1 MLHRRTLISAAPS
14 GFALL
19 AHAALGARDVVAAES
34 PLAPKPPHHAPRA
47 SRVIFLCMDGG
58 PSHIDLFD
66 PKPALAKADGKTVNR
81 GRLLGAKLFAS
92 PFKAPKRGKS
102 GIEIGET
109 LPHLAAHADKLC
121 VLRGMQTDQPNHPQ
135 AFLQMHTGIFQFP
148 RPSLGSWVLYGLGTA
163 NANLPGFVSISPPAN
178 NGGTANH
185 GSCFLPAVY
194 QGTKLGQAGRPM
206 ASARI
211 PNLTPRTASRQDR
224 QKLQLDLIQEFNR
237 QATPTGPTDPAVAGL
252 IDSLELAYRMQGELP
267 GVLDI
272 GPEDA
277 ATRMAYGLDEDASRN
292 FGHQCLL
299 ARRLVESGV
308 RFVELCQP
316 GWDHHRGIRDALSNS
331 SQAIDK
337 PIAGLLADLDARGL
351 LEDTVVVWGGEFG
364 RTPTSQGGDGR
375 NHNSKGYTMWM
386 AGGGL
391 KAGHVHGSTDELGFE
406 AVTGQMHVHDWH
418 ATLLHLLG
426 LDHERLTFRH
436 AGRDMRLTDVKGRVE
451 RSILA

>member
-19 AHAALGARDVVAAES
+19 AHAALGARDARAAES

-109 LPHLAAHADKLC
+109 LPHLAGHADKLC

-211 PNLTPRTASRQDR
+211 PNLTPPTGSRQDR

-237 QATPTGPTDPAVAGL
+237 QATPTGPTDPMVAGL

-272 GPEDA
+272 GSEAA
-277 ATRMAYGLDEDASRN
+277 ATRTAYGLDEDASRN
-292 FGHQCLL
+292 FGHQCLM

-316 GWDHHRGIRDALSNS
+316 GWDHHNNLHKGLIDRCGSIDQPVAALLS
-331 SQAIDK
+331 
-337 PIAGLLADLDARGL
+337 DLDQRGL
-351 LEDTVVVWGGEFG
+351 LDETLVLFGSEFG
-364 RTPTSQGGDGR
+364 RLPTAQGKDGR
-375 NHNSKGYTMWM
+375 DHNITGYPMFLVG
-386 AGGGL
+386 AGVKRGFTYG
-391 KAGHVHGSTDELGFE
+391 ATDEYGIKAIE
-406 AVTGQMHVHDWH
+406 GRMHNNDLH
-418 ATLLHLLG
+418 ATLLALMG
-426 LDHERLTFRH
+426 LDHTQLTYKYN
-436 AGRDMRLTDVKGRVE
+436 GRDFRLTDVAGNVVQD
-451 RSILA
+451 IFA

>member
-1 MLHRRTLISAAPS
+1 MIDRRAMVAAAPS
-14 GFALL
+14 GFAVL
-19 AHAALGARDVVAAES
+19 AHAALQSRPALAAES
-34 PLAPKPPHHAPRA
+34 PLAPRPPHHPPRA

-66 PKPALAKADGKTVNR
+66 PKPALTKANGQAINR

-92 PFKAPKRGKS
+92 PFKAPKRGQS

-109 LPHLAAHADKLC
+109 LPELGKHADKLC
-121 VLRGMQTDQPNHPQ
+121 LMRGMHTDQPNHPQ
-135 AFLQMHTGIFQFP
+135 AFLQMHTGLFQFP
-148 RPSLGSWVLYGLGTA
+148 RPSLGSWVLYGLGTE

-178 NGGTANH
+178 NGGTANY

-194 QGTKLGQAGRPM
+194 QGTRLGQAGRPM
-206 ASARI
+206 ATARI
-211 PNLTPRTASRQDR
+211 PNLTPPSEARGGK

-237 QATPTGPTDPAVAGL
+237 QATPTGPADPLIAGL
-252 IDSLELAYRMQGELP
+252 MDSYELAYRMQGELP
-267 GVLDI
+267 GILDI
-272 GPEDA
+272 SKESA
-277 ATRMAYGLDEDASRN
+277 ATQSAYGLNDNASRN

-299 ARRLVESGV
+299 ARRLIEAGV

-316 GWDHHRGIRDALSNS
+316 GWDHHRGIGEALANS
-331 SQAIDK
+331 SRAIDQ
-337 PIAGLLADLDARGL
+337 PIAGLLADLSARGL

-375 NHNSKGYTMWM
+375 DHNNKGFSMWM
-386 AGGGL
+386 AGGGV
-391 KAGHVHGSTDELGFE
+391 KAGHVHGGTDELGFE
-406 AVTGQMHVHDWH
+406 AVSGKMHVHDWH

-451 RSILA
+451 KSILA

>member
-178 NGGTANH
+178 NG
-185 GSCFLPAVY
+185 
-194 QGTKLGQAGRPM
+194 
-206 ASARI
+206 
-211 PNLTPRTASRQDR
+211 
-224 QKLQLDLIQEFNR
+224 
-237 QATPTGPTDPAVAGL
+237 
-252 IDSLELAYRMQGELP
+252 
-267 GVLDI
+267 
-272 GPEDA
+272 
-277 ATRMAYGLDEDASRN
+277 
-292 FGHQCLL
+292 
-299 ARRLVESGV
+299 
-308 RFVELCQP
+308 
-316 GWDHHRGIRDALSNS
+316 
-331 SQAIDK
+331 
-337 PIAGLLADLDARGL
+337 
-351 LEDTVVVWGGEFG
+351 
-364 RTPTSQGGDGR
+364 
-375 NHNSKGYTMWM
+375 
-386 AGGGL
+386 
-391 KAGHVHGSTDELGFE
+391 
-406 AVTGQMHVHDWH
+406 
-418 ATLLHLLG
+418 
-426 LDHERLTFRH
+426 
-436 AGRDMRLTDVKGRVE
+436 
-451 RSILA
+451 